1 MKTVR
6 LLAGAAIFVALAA
19 CGETSVSADEQT
31 ATPEAAPASAPEAVE
46 AAATAETAAPESVE
60 AATPEVDLAQAPSG
74 AYQTDPNHH
83 YITFTYS
90 HMGYSHPQVRWRD
103 WSGALDWNAED
114 PGASAISVKINAA
127 SVDSGVD
134 EFNGHLQDERFFDV
148 ANHPEITFVS
158 TSIERTGPSTAK
170 VAGDLTIRGV
180 TLPVTLDAVVNRA
193 ADDDFAKAYKLGFSG
208 KTTVKRSDFGMD
220 AYVPYVSDEVE
231 IAIEAEFVMPRAEE

>member
-6 LLAGAAIFVALAA
+6 LFVGAATLIALAA
-19 CGETSVSADEQT
+19 CGETPVSADEQS
-31 ATPEAAPASAPEAVE
+31 APPAPEAVAASAPEAGE
-46 AAATAETAAPESVE
+46 APESVE
-60 AATPEVDLAQAPSG
+60 AAAPEVDLAQAPSG

-83 YITFTYS
+83 YITFSYS

-103 WSGALDWNAED
+103 WTGALDWNAED

-158 TSIERTGPSTAK
+158 TSIERTGPSAAK

-180 TLPVTLDAVVNRA
+180 TRPVTLDAVVNRA
-193 ADDDFAKAYKLGFSG
+193 ANDDFAKAYKLGFSG

-220 AYVPYVSDEVE
+220 AYVPFVSDEVE